1 VTQTSDRVPDV
12 PGDSTTAA
20 GAMFPPGRYG
30 RRRDPKAR
38 RPRWVVPVIAIA
50 VLAIMGGLTVKLYK
64 QYGNPQYT
72 PTVIKLTNVTDS
84 SIDVTFRVSK
94 PNGAAATC
102 TVDALTR
109 AGAALGSA
117 QVPVPAGTN
126 VQVTATI
133 KTTARAY
140 IAQVPSCHSAD

>member
-1 VTQTSDRVPDV
+1 
-12 PGDSTTAA
+12 
-20 GAMFPPGRYG
+20 
-30 RRRDPKAR
+30 
-38 RPRWVVPVIAIA
+38 VVPVIAVV

-94 PNGAAATC
+94 PNGAAAIC

-117 QVPVPAGTN
+117 RVPVPAGTN
-126 VQVTATI
+126 VQVPATI
-133 KTTARAY
+133 KTTPRAY